1 MEKDVCVCV
10 CARTCAHMYVGDI
23 SVEGVSFKVEGSRS
37 GMSDHVS
44 GRDSMEGEPSS
55 GRDGGKQIPE
65 ETEGK

>member
-1 MEKDVCVCV
+1 MCVR
-10 CARTCAHMYVGDI
+10 AHTCAHMYVGDI
-23 SVEGVSFKVEGSRS
+23 SVEGVNSKVEGSRS

-55 GRDGGKQIPE
+55 GRDGGKQTPE